1 MGFSFDPG
9 EPTKTKILKKLSSYF
24 KKNKTKQKTK
34 TKKKKHK
41 KKQKKNKNNNNIL
54 MTDHLIRNN
63 LRKKELVVIESKQKL
78 QSFILRHPH
87 SIFLLL
93 TLYFLRKVSMNYNI
107 RFKNVLVMHKIY
119 VLGLC
124 DHIQL
129 KTVNIMQVCI
139 VAQVLLISSIWHL
152 HLISHVKI

>member
-1 MGFSFDPG
+1 
-9 EPTKTKILKKLSSYF
+9 
-24 KKNKTKQKTK
+24 
-34 TKKKKHK
+34 
-41 KKQKKNKNNNNIL
+41 

-78 QSFILRHPH
+78 QSFVLPHPH

-107 RFKNVLVMHKIY
+107 RFQNVFVMPKIY
-119 VLGLC
+119 VLGLS

-129 KTVNIMQVCI
+129 KIVTIMHCCTGIADQLNLALFAFHYTCQNLKQEFI
-139 VAQVLLISSIWHL
+139 LKVAL
-152 HLISHVKI
+152 